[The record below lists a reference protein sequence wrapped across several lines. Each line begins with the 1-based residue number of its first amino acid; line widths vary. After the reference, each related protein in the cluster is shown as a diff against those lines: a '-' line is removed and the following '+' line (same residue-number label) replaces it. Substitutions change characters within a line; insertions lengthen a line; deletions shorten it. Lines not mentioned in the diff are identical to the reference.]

1 MDKAHLQTF
10 RAVAEL
16 KHFAKAAAIRNLSQ
30 PAVSHQIAQLEE
42 EVGARLFNRKG
53 RSISLTVVGEVLL
66 EEAHRVLS
74 AIDRAEE
81 RVREAARGAIGRVR
95 LGVSQTA
102 ALYLLNELL
111 VRYRDTHAAY
121 ELHVEIAS
129 EAELLDR
136 VTRNSLDMAVAASSI
151 PTSDLRM
158 TPLATDRLIA
168 VVAPGT
174 FAGSTSDLLKQ
185 KTWILREQGSDTRHR
200 VEQWFEENRFTP
212 ARLMTVPGPCGVKR
226 AVLAGLG
233 IGVLSSRCV
242 AAELREGQLSPIAL
256 KPPLPERQFH
266 VIDHPQKHHGVACRA
281 MLAALDELRGSSAP
295 RRKTAAKRKG
305 ARSFED

>member
-1 MDKAHLQTF
+1 
-10 RAVAEL
+10 
-16 KHFAKAAAIRNLSQ
+16 
-30 PAVSHQIAQLEE
+30 
-42 EVGARLFNRKG
+42 
-53 RSISLTVVGEVLL
+53 VVGEVLL

-95 LGVSQTA
+95 FGVSQTA
-102 ALYLLNELL
+102 GLYLLNELL
-111 VRYRDTHAAY
+111 VRYRDTHPTY
-121 ELHVEIAS
+121 ELHVEIAN
-129 EAELLDR
+129 ERELLDR
-136 VTRNSLDMAVAASSI
+136 VTRNNLDMAVAASSI

-158 TPLATDRLIA
+158 TPLAADRLVAVIA
-168 VVAPGT
+168 SGKVG
-174 FAGSTSDLLKQ
+174 GSPSDVLKQ
-185 KTWILREQGSDTRHR
+185 STWILREQGSDTRHR
-200 VEQWFEENRFTP
+200 IEQWFEKNRVTP
-212 ARLMTVPGPCGVKR
+212 ARVMTVPGPCGVKR

-281 MLAALDELRGSSAP
+281 MLAALDELRASYTP
-295 RRKTAAKRKG
+295 RRKPAAKRN
-305 ARSFED
+305 

>member
-53 RSISLTVVGEVLL
+53 RTISLTVVGEVLL

-95 LGVSQTA
+95 IGVSQTA
-102 ALYLLNELL
+102 GLYLLNELL
-111 VRYRDTHAAY
+111 VRYRETHPAY
-121 ELHVEIAS
+121 EMHVEFAS
-129 EAELLDR
+129 EVELLDR
-136 VTRNSLDMAVAASSI
+136 VTRNTLDMAVAANSI

-158 TPLATDRLIA
+158 TPLATDRLVA
-168 VVAPGT
+168 VIGPGMDG
-174 FAGSTSDLLKQ
+174 GSASEVLKQ

-200 VEQWFEENRFTP
+200 IEQWFQANRVAP
-212 ARLMTVPGPCGVKR
+212 ARVMTVPGPDGVKR

-242 AAELREGQLSPIAL
+242 AAELRDGQLSPVAL
-256 KPPLPERQFH
+256 KSPLPERQFH

-281 MLAALDELRGSSAP
+281 MLAALDELRGSTAP
-295 RRKTAAKRKG
+295 RKKTAAQRK
-305 ARSFED
+305 

>member
-1 MDKAHLQTF
+1 MTKTHLETF

-16 KHFAKAAAIRNLSQ
+16 KHFAKAAAVRHLSQ
-30 PAVSHQIAQLEE
+30 PAVSHQIAQLED

-95 LGVSQTA
+95 FGVSQTA
-102 ALYLLNELL
+102 GLYLLNELL
-111 VRYRDTHAAY
+111 VRYREAHPAY
-121 ELHVEIAS
+121 ELHIEVAS
-129 EAELLDR
+129 EASLLDR
-136 VTRNSLDMAVAASSI
+136 VSRNELDLVVAAGAV

-158 TPLATDRLIA
+158 APLARDRLVA
-168 VVAPGT
+168 VAAPGVVAGRS
-174 FAGSTSDLLKQ
+174 ARDVLKQ
-185 KTWILREQGSDTRHR
+185 QPWLLREPGSDTRR
-200 VEQWFEENRFTP
+200 RTEQWFERTRTSP
-212 ARLMTVPGPCGVKR
+212 ARVVTVPGPCGVKR
-226 AVLAGLG
+226 AALAGLG

-242 AAELREGQLSPIAL
+242 AADLDEGAL
-256 KPPLPERQFH
+256 APLALTPALPERMFH

-281 MLAALDELRGSSAP
+281 MLAALDQLREAAVRGKAGA
-295 RRKTAAKRKG
+295 RRKR
-305 ARSFED
+305 